1 MDPVLLARIQFAFT
15 VSFHFIFPPL
25 TIGLAWIIFYF
36 MNRYRRTGDPAYA
49 VQARFWIKPFAISFV
64 VGVATGI
71 TMEFQ
76 SGTNW
81 AEFARFAGPMFGAP
95 LAGEGILAFFL
106 ESTFMGVLLFG
117 WGRLSDRVLWLA
129 SLLVAVGATLS
140 GFMIIVVNSWMQTPA
155 GFEIDPVTGRA
166 VMTDLWAAVF
176 NPSTLPRFLHTI
188 DGALVTGSFFVM
200 GVSAWYLCK
209 GRFEEFGRQSLKVA
223 LVFALVSSALQVQLG
238 HYHGHQVW
246 KTQPAKMA
254 AYEGLFESEKNPTLM
269 VFGIIDREERKV
281 HFPIGIPNFMSIF
294 LDFNPETVIQGL
306 NEFPEEDW
314 PPLPLTFYPFHLMTL
329 LGFYFVGLTGLG
341 LLLLWRG
348 MLFSSRWFL
357 TLAYLSIP
365 LPFIAN
371 ELGWMAA
378 EVGRQPWVVY
388 GVEGMRTSLV
398 SSPSVSAGEILV
410 SLVMFVV
417 VYSLMLALWLFLIR
431 KTVRQGPQLAGGQPA
446 VRVEGTEAE
455 VVR

>member
-1 MDPVLLARIQFAFT
+1 MDPVLLARIQFALT
-15 VSFHFIFPPL
+15 VRFHFIFPPL
-25 TIGLAWIIFYF
+25 TIGMSWIIFWF

-49 VQARFWIKPFAISFV
+49 VQARFWTKLFAISFV

-106 ESTFMGVLLFG
+106 ESTFMGVFLFG

-166 VMTDLWAAVF
+166 VLTDVWAAVF

-200 GVSAWYLCK
+200 GISAWYLCK

-223 LVFALVSSALQVQLG
+223 LVFALVSSALQVPFG

-254 AYEGLFESEKNPTLM
+254 AYEGLFESESQPDSHGLRDHRRRGEEGARSQSASPTSCRS
-269 VFGIIDREERKV
+269 FSIS
-281 HFPIGIPNFMSIF
+281 IPN
-294 LDFNPETVIQGL
+294 TVIQGL

-329 LGFYFVGLTGLG
+329 LGFYFAGLTGLG

-348 MLFSSRWFL
+348 ILFSSRWFL

-371 ELGWMAA
+371 ELGWIAA

-388 GVEGMRTSLV
+388 GVQGMRTALV
-398 SSPSVSAGEILV
+398 ASPSVSAGEILA

-417 VYSLMLALWLFLIR
+417 VYSLMFALWLFLIR
-431 KTVRQGPQLAGGQPA
+431 KAVRQGPTASRRAATRPGG
-446 VRVEGTEAE
+446 RS
-455 VVR
+455 